1 MKTDHL
7 LFGSAYYSEYL
18 PYDRVEKDMEMMAK
32 AGMNTIRIAESTWS
46 TIEPQDGVFDF
57 THLDK
62 MLNAA
67 AKFGISVI
75 VGTPTYAIPTWLAKK
90 YPDILALTNNGQNI
104 YGARQNMD
112 ITHAG
117 YRFHCERVIRAM
129 MEHIKDIPHIIGF
142 QLDNET
148 KSYGTAGPRAQAMFV
163 DYLKNKYPDINEFN
177 HEFGFDYWS
186 NRINTWE
193 DFPDVRG
200 TINQS
205 FAAEY
210 AKFQRLLVT
219 DFLKWQADIV
229 SEYKR
234 NDQFI
239 TQNFD
244 YEWTDH
250 SIGYQ
255 PEVNQYE
262 ASNATTVAGC
272 DIYHPSQSLLT
283 GEEITFCGNISRSLK
298 KDNYLVLETQAQ
310 GNIAWLPYPGQLRLQ
325 AYSHI
330 ANGSNSIMYWHW
342 HSIHNAIESYWKG
355 VLSHDFSEN
364 ETYREACTIG
374 ADWKRIGTHIMNL
387 KKTNRVAIMLDNNS
401 LTGLR
406 LFPIGELGEHS
417 YNAVARWIGD
427 TLYRMN
433 IEYDMISS
441 AERDFAAYDCVIAP
455 ALYSASD
462 ELLHALND
470 YVRDGGH
477 LITTF
482 RSAFSDEQIKIYS
495 DMQPHILH
503 ECLGIHYDQYTY
515 PEDVKITLADGT
527 TNDCKYWMDMVSCD
541 TAKPLCFYEHPA
553 WNTYTAVTVNEYGK
567 GSALYLATMFEQS
580 SLEKV
585 LRDYFTSFCSEILA
599 HSDCHFPVIIKE
611 GINDF
616 GKCVRFYFNYSG
628 EKQTVVCKGLSGTE
642 LLSGNNVADGDTIQL
657 NAWGFVIIEACQCSS
672 LYT

>member
-7 LFGSAYYSEYL
+7 LFGAAYYSEYL

-46 TIEPQDGVFDF
+46 TIEPRDGVFDF

-62 MLNAA
+62 MLDAA
-67 AKFGISVI
+67 AKHGISVI
-75 VGTPTYAIPTWLAKK
+75 IGTPTYAIPTWLAKK

-117 YRFHCERVIRAM
+117 YRFHCERVIRAI
-129 MEHIKDIPHIIGF
+129 MEHIKDVPHIIGF

-219 DFLKWQADIV
+219 DFLKWQAGIV

-234 NDQFI
+234 DDQFI

-262 ASNATTVAGC
+262 ASDATTVAGC

-364 ETYREACTIG
+364 ETYHEACTIG
-374 ADWKRIGTHIMNL
+374 TDWKRIGTHIMNL

-406 LFPIGELGEHS
+406 LFPIGELDEHS

-455 ALYSASD
+455 ALYSASE
-462 ELLHALND
+462 ELLTALND
-470 YVRDGGH
+470 YVQDGGH
-477 LITTF
+477 LISTF
-482 RSAFSDEQIKIYS
+482 RSAFADEQIKIYA
-495 DMQPHILH
+495 DTQPHVLH

-527 TNDCKYWMDMVSCD
+527 TSACKYWMDMVSCD

-553 WNTYTAVTVNEYGK
+553 WNTYAAVTVNEYGK
-567 GSALYLATMFEQS
+567 GSTLYLATMFDQAA
-580 SLEKV
+580 LTKI
-585 LRDYFTSFCSEILA
+585 LRDFFADADPSILA
-599 HSDCHFPVIIKE
+599 NSDCHFPVIIKE
-611 GINDF
+611 GTNDF
-616 GKCVRFYFNYSG
+616 GKKVRFYFNYSG
-628 EKQTVVCKGLSGTE
+628 EEQTVVYKGLSGTE
-642 LLSGNNVADGDTIQL
+642 LLSGDKVSDGDTIQM
-657 NAWGFVIIEACQCSS
+657 NAWDFVIIEAC
-672 LYT
+672 